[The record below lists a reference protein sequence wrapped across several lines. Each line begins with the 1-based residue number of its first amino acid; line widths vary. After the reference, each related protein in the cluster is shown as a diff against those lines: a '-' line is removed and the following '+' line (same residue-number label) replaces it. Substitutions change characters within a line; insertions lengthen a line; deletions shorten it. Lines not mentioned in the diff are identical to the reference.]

1 MMLPQPG
8 ESYARVRRKSMPATA
23 EAIIIGAGVMGA
35 SLAFHLTR
43 AGMKSVIVL
52 DKKGLCGGMTAKS
65 GALVRMHY
73 TNEPEARMAFAALHY
88 FQHWQEIVGGACGFT
103 RTGFIVTV
111 TPDNADRL
119 RQNVAML
126 QRVGVNTS
134 VITPQE
140 LRALQPFAQVD
151 DLAAAAYEPESGYAD
166 PRATATAFMQQAQ
179 RQGATLREGVAV
191 TAIRTS
197 GSRVVGVDT
206 AAGPFDAPIVV
217 VMAGPWSDR
226 LLRTVGID
234 FPLTLQRA
242 QIAFYHRPPPLAEG
256 HMVFIDGALGTYFRP
271 HGEGLTLVGVGRWQ
285 PEPPPDPD
293 HYNEANDPD
302 FIPAAKAKA
311 ARRIP
316 SLQQAEYERGHAG
329 IYDVSPDSRAI
340 LDRAPGIEGLYM
352 AAGFSG
358 TGFKISPA
366 VGACMAEL
374 ITQGRATFVDISPFR
389 FSRFQEN
396 QPIRGP
402 YEYTLPEDFGHRM

>member
-1 MMLPQPG
+1 MPG
-8 ESYARVRRKSMPATA
+8 TA

-43 AGMKSVIVL
+43 AGMKHVTVL

-73 TNEPEARMAFAALHY
+73 TNEPEARMAFAALRY
-88 FQHWQEIVGGACGFT
+88 FQHWEDMVGGECGFT
-103 RTGFIVTV
+103 RTGFIMTV
-111 TPDNADRL
+111 ASDNAHRL
-119 RQNVAML
+119 RKNVEML

-140 LRALQPFAQVD
+140 LRELQPFAQVD
-151 DLAAAAYEPESGYAD
+151 NLTAAAYEPESGYAD
-166 PRATATAFMQQAQ
+166 PRATATAFMRRAQQ
-179 RQGATLREGVAV
+179 QGATLREGVAV
-191 TAIRTS
+191 SAIRTN
-197 GSRVVGVDT
+197 GGRVVGVDT
-206 AAGPFDAPIVV
+206 SDGRFEAPTVV

-226 LLRTVGID
+226 LLRSVGID
-234 FPLTLQRA
+234 FSLTPQRA
-242 QIAFYHRPPPLAEG
+242 QVAFYRRPPSLAKG

-271 HGEGLTLVGVGRWQ
+271 HGEGLTLIGVGQWK
-285 PEPPPDPD
+285 PDPPPDPD

-302 FIPAAKAKA
+302 FIPAAKVKA

-316 SLQQAEYERGHAG
+316 GLQQAEYERGHAG
-329 IYDVSPDSRAI
+329 IYDVSPDSRAV

-366 VGACMAEL
+366 VGVCLAEL
-374 ITQGRATFVDISPFR
+374 ITQGRATFVDITPFR
-389 FSRFQEN
+389 FSRFQEH

-402 YEYTLPEDFGHRM
+402 YEYVLPEDFGHRI

>member
-1 MMLPQPG
+1 MPG
-8 ESYARVRRKSMPATA
+8 GA

-35 SLAFHLTR
+35 SLAFHLTH
-43 AGMKSVIVL
+43 AGMKHVLVL

-73 TNEPEARMAFAALHY
+73 TNEPEARMAFAALRY
-88 FQHWQEIVGGACGFT
+88 FQNWPEMVGGTCGFT
-103 RTGFIVTV
+103 RTGFIMTV

-119 RQNVAML
+119 RKNVEML
-126 QRVGVNTS
+126 QKVGVKTS
-134 VITPQE
+134 VITSQD
-140 LRALQPFAQVD
+140 LRELQPWTRVD
-151 DLAAAAYEPESGYAD
+151 DLTVAAYEPESGYAD
-166 PRATATAFMQQAQ
+166 PRATATAFMQQAL

-191 TAIRTS
+191 TAIRTA
-197 GSRVVGVDT
+197 GGRVIGVDT
-206 AAGPFDAPIVV
+206 TAGSFDAPYVV

-226 LLRTVGID
+226 LLASVGID

-242 QIAFYHRPPPLAEG
+242 QIAFYHRPPSLSQG

-271 HGEGLTLVGVGRWQ
+271 HGDGTTLVGVGRWK
-285 PEPPPDPD
+285 PESPPDPD

-311 ARRIP
+311 ARRLP
-316 SLQQAEYERGHAG
+316 ELQRAEFARGHAG

-340 LDRAPGIEGLYM
+340 LDRAPGIDGLYI

-366 VGACMAEL
+366 VGACMTEL
-374 ITQGRATFVDISPFR
+374 ITQGRATFVDITPFR
-389 FSRFQEN
+389 FSRFEEH
-396 QPIRGP
+396 QPLQGP
-402 YEYTLPEDFGHRM
+402 HEYVLPADFGHRV

>member
-1 MMLPQPG
+1 
-8 ESYARVRRKSMPATA
+8 MPRTA

-43 AGMKSVIVL
+43 AGMKDVTVL
-52 DKKGLCGGMTAKS
+52 DKRGLCGGMTPKS

-73 TNEPEARMAFAALHY
+73 TNEPEARMAFAALPY
-88 FQHWQEIVGGACGFT
+88 FQNWKDMVGGECGFT

-119 RQNVAML
+119 RKNVEML
-126 QRVGVNTS
+126 QRIGINTS

-140 LRALQPFAQVD
+140 LRELQPFTQVD
-151 DLAAAAYEPESGYAD
+151 DLVVAAYEPESGYAD
-166 PRATATAFMQQAQ
+166 PRATATTFMQQAQ

-191 TAIRTS
+191 TAIRT
-197 GSRVVGVDT
+197 GGGHVVGVDT
-206 AAGPFDAPIVV
+206 SDGPFDAPIVI

-226 LLRTVGID
+226 LLSTVGVD
-234 FPLTLQRA
+234 FPLTPQRA
-242 QIAFYHRPPPLAEG
+242 QVAFYHRPPPLTTG

-271 HGEGLTLVGVGRWQ
+271 HGEGSTLIGVGRWK

-293 HYNEANDPD
+293 DYNEANDPD

-316 SLQQAEYERGHAG
+316 GLQQAEYERGHAG

-340 LDRAPGIEGLYM
+340 LDRAPGIEGLYL

-374 ITQGRATFVDISPFR
+374 IMHGRATFVDIGPFR
-389 FSRFQEN
+389 FSRFQED
-396 QPIRGP
+396 QPIRGL
-402 YEYTLPEDFGHRM
+402 YEYVLPEDFGHRM

>member
-1 MMLPQPG
+1 VPG
-8 ESYARVRRKSMPATA
+8 TA

-43 AGMKSVIVL
+43 AGMKSVTVL
-52 DKKGLCGGMTAKS
+52 DKTGLCGGMTGKS

-73 TNEPEARMAFAALHY
+73 TYEPEARMAFAALRY
-88 FQHWQEIVGGACGFT
+88 FQHWQDMVGGTCGFT
-103 RTGFIVTV
+103 QTGFIMTV

-119 RQNVAML
+119 RHNVQML
-126 QRVGVNTS
+126 QRLGVATS
-134 VITPQE
+134 VLTAQE
-140 LRALQPFAQVD
+140 LRELQPFTLVD
-151 DLAAAAYEPESGYAD
+151 DLTVAAYEPESGYAD

-191 TAIRTS
+191 TAIRTR
-197 GSRVVGVDT
+197 GGRLIGVDT
-206 AAGPFDAPIVV
+206 TDGHFEASVVV

-226 LLRTVGID
+226 LLRTVDID
-234 FPLTLQRA
+234 LPLIPQRA
-242 QIAFYHRPPPLAEG
+242 QIAFYHRPPPLAQG
-256 HMVFIDGALGTYFRP
+256 HMVFIDGAVGAYFRP
-271 HGEGLTLVGVGRWQ
+271 HAGGLSLIGVGSWR

-293 HYNEANDPD
+293 HYNEANDAD

-316 SLQQAEYERGHAG
+316 ALQQAGYERGHAG

-340 LDRAPGIEGLYM
+340 LDRAPGIEGLYL

-374 ITQGRATFVDISPFR
+374 ITQGRATFVDITPFR

-396 QPIRGP
+396 QLIGGP
-402 YEYTLPEDFGHRM
+402 YEYVLPEDFGHRV

>member
-1 MMLPQPG
+1 VSG
-8 ESYARVRRKSMPATA
+8 TT

-43 AGMKSVIVL
+43 AGMKQVTVL

-73 TNEPEARMAFAALHY
+73 TNEPEARMAFAALRY
-88 FQHWQEIVGGACGFT
+88 FQHWKDMVGGECGFT
-103 RTGFIVTV
+103 RTGFILTV

-119 RQNVAML
+119 RKNVEML
-126 QRVGVNTS
+126 QHVGINTS
-134 VITPQE
+134 VISAQE
-140 LRALQPFAQVD
+140 LRELQPFTQVD
-151 DLAAAAYEPESGYAD
+151 DLTVAAYEPDSGYAD
-166 PRATATAFMQQAQ
+166 PRATATIFMQQAQ

-191 TAIRTS
+191 SAIRID
-197 GSRVVGVDT
+197 GGRVVGVDT
-206 AAGPFDAPIVV
+206 SDGRFDAPRVV

-226 LLRTVGID
+226 LLRTVDID
-234 FPLTLQRA
+234 FPLIPQRA
-242 QIAFYHRPPPLAEG
+242 QIAFYHRPPPLAKG

-271 HGEGLTLVGVGRWQ
+271 HGEGLTLIGVGHWK

-293 HYNEANDPD
+293 CYNEANDSD

-316 SLQQAEYERGHAG
+316 GLQQADYARGHAG
-329 IYDVSPDSRAI
+329 LYDVSPDSRPVI
-340 LDRAPGIEGLYM
+340 DRAPGIEGLYM

-366 VGACMAEL
+366 VGACLAEL
-374 ITQGRATFVDISPFR
+374 ITQGRATFVDISQFR
-389 FSRFQEN
+389 FHRFQEH
-396 QPIRGP
+396 QPIRGAH
-402 YEYTLPEDFGHRM
+402 EYVLPEDFGHRM

>member
-1 MMLPQPG
+1 
-8 ESYARVRRKSMPATA
+8 MPETA

-43 AGMKSVIVL
+43 AGMKFVTVL
-52 DKKGLCGGMTAKS
+52 DKTAVCGGMTAKS

-73 TNEPEARMAFAALHY
+73 TNEPEARMAFASLGY
-88 FQHWQEIVGGACGFT
+88 FQHWKDMVGGECGFT
-103 RTGFIVTV
+103 QTGFIMTV

-119 RQNVAML
+119 RHNVQML
-126 QRVGVNTS
+126 RRLGVKTS
-134 VITPQE
+134 VLTAQE
-140 LRALQPFAQVD
+140 LRELQPFTQVD
-151 DLAAAAYEPESGYAD
+151 DLMVAAYEPESGYAD

-179 RQGATLREGVAV
+179 RQGARVREGIAV

-197 GSRVVGVDT
+197 GGRVVGVDT
-206 AAGPFDAPIVV
+206 SEGIFAAPIVV

-226 LLRTVGID
+226 LLQTAGLD
-234 FPLTLQRA
+234 FPLTPQRA
-242 QIAFYHRPPPLAEG
+242 QIAFYHRPPPLAQG

-271 HGEGLTLVGVGRWQ
+271 HGEGLTLIGVGHWK

-316 SLQQAEYERGHAG
+316 GLQQAEYQSGHAG
-329 IYDVSPDSRAI
+329 IYDVSPDSRPI

-374 ITQGRATFVDISPFR
+374 IMQERATFVDISPFR
-389 FSRFQEN
+389 FGRFDEQ
-396 QPIRGP
+396 QPIHGP
-402 YEYTLPEDFGHRM
+402 YEYILPEDFGHRV

>member
-1 MMLPQPG
+1 MSG
-8 ESYARVRRKSMPATA
+8 TT

-43 AGMKSVIVL
+43 AGLKPITIL

-73 TNEPEARMAFAALHY
+73 TNEPEARMAFAALPY
-88 FQHWQEIVGGACGFT
+88 FQHWRDMVGGECGFT
-103 RTGFIVTV
+103 RTGFIMTV

-119 RQNVAML
+119 RKNVEML

-134 VITPQE
+134 VLTPQE
-140 LRALQPFAQVD
+140 LRELQPFTRVD
-151 DLAAAAYEPESGYAD
+151 DLTVAAFEPESGYAD
-166 PRATATAFMQQAQ
+166 PRATATAFMQQALQ
-179 RQGATLREGVAV
+179 QGAILREGVAV
-191 TAIRTS
+191 TAIRAS
-197 GSRVVGVDT
+197 GGRVVGVDT
-206 AAGPFDAPIVV
+206 SDGPFDAPIVV

-234 FPLTLQRA
+234 LSLTPQRA
-242 QIAFYHRPPPLAEG
+242 QVAFYHRPPTLAKG

-271 HGEGLTLVGVGRWQ
+271 HSAGSTLIGVGRWKS
-285 PEPPPDPD
+285 EPPPDPD
-293 HYNEANDPD
+293 RYNEANDPD

-316 SLQQAEYERGHAG
+316 GLQQAEYERGHAG

-340 LDRAPGIEGLYM
+340 LDRAPGLEGLFI

-358 TGFKISPA
+358 TGFKISPT

-374 ITQGRATFVDISPFR
+374 ITRGQATFVDITPFR

-396 QPIRGP
+396 RPIRGP
-402 YEYTLPEDFGHRM
+402 HEYVLPEDFGHRV